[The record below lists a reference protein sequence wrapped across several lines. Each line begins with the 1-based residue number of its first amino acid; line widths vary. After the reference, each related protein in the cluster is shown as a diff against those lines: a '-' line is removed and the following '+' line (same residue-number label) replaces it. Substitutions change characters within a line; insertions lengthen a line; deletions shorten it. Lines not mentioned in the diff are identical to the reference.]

1 MTVEIRKLKRLMIDQ
16 YQDALFWRQDCIQ
29 AGFQ

>member
-1 MTVEIRKLKRLMIDQ
+1 MAVEIRKLKRLMIDQ
-16 YQDALFWRQDCIQ
+16 YQDTLFWRQERIQ